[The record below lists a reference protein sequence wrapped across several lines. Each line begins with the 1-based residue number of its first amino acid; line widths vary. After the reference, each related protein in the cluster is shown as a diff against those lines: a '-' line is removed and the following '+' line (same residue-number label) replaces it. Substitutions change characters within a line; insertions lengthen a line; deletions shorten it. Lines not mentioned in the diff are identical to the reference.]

1 MSLTIDEK
9 KAVISYRIQKS
20 ETAMIEAR
28 DNALLNHWSLV
39 ANRLYYA
46 VFHMASALMVDK
58 GFASKTHSGLICM
71 LGQEFVTRGLLSR
84 EDARLASRLL
94 NMRQAG
100 DYDDMFD
107 WAEIDVAPLFP
118 QTEIL
123 LEKMKEL
130 ISIKQN

>member
-1 MSLTIDEK
+1 MYVGTGVCNE
-9 KAVISYRIQKS
+9 
-20 ETAMIEAR
+20 
-28 DNALLNHWSLV
+28 
-39 ANRLYYA
+39 
-46 VFHMASALMVDK
+46 
-58 GFASKTHSGLICM
+58 GFV
-71 LGQEFVTRGLLSR
+71 ER

>member
-1 MSLTIDEK
+1 
-9 KAVISYRIQKS
+9 
-20 ETAMIEAR
+20 
-28 DNALLNHWSLV
+28 
-39 ANRLYYA
+39 
-46 VFHMASALMVDK
+46 
-58 GFASKTHSGLICM
+58 
-71 LGQEFVTRGLLSR
+71 
-84 EDARLASRLL
+84 
-94 NMRQAG
+94 MRQAG